1 MAHDQHAVHFRRL
14 TMILY
19 ILTEIPDREAGGNNY
34 VRLALQAASGDLCL
48 VARYNQVSLALL
60 EELRP
65 WAVCHSGG
73 GACYDEYDILQCDGY
88 REAALGWSGPQIG
101 FCGGHQLLAALH
113 GGTLGHMGPLREDDA
128 DHNPDKWPGY
138 YKEWGMYPVRVLA
151 PDPLFDGLGEVI
163 RVPEYHM
170 DEVTALP
177 DDFILLA
184 SSARCR
190 VQAYRHRDKP
200 LYGTQFHP
208 EKLVEG
214 YPDGKRVL
222 DNFFAIARAER
233 AAGQECGK
241 V

>member
-1 MAHDQHAVHFRRL
+1 
-14 TMILY
+14 MILY
-19 ILTEIPDREAGGNNY
+19 ILTDIPEKEAGGNNY

-73 GACYDEYDILQCDGY
+73 GASYDTYDILRCETY
-88 REAALGWSGPQIG
+88 RAAVLGWRGPQIG
-101 FCGGHQLLAALH
+101 FCGGHQLLAAFH
-113 GGTLGHMGPLREDDA
+113 GGVLDHMGPLREGEA
-128 DHNPDKWPGY
+128 DHNPDYHPGL
-138 YKEWGMYPVRVLA
+138 YKEWGVYPVRMVT

-163 RVPEYHM
+163 HVPEYHM
-170 DEVTALP
+170 DEVKELP
-177 DDFILLA
+177 ADFILLA

-222 DNFFAIARAER
+222 ENFFAIARGLAAAE
-233 AAGQECGK
+233 G
-241 V
+241 